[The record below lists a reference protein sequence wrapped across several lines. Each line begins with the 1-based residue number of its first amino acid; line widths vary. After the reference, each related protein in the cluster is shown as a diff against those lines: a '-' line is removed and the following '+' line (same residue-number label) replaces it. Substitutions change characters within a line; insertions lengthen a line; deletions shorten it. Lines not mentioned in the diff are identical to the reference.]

1 MTEIM
6 IYGAVFVAGLLVFD
20 TLIRALFGARRKT
33 SEVNSRLETLKQS
46 ATRGEAYRALLRKR
60 SSQDQNSFL
69 GIFRWVGGLYEQSGL
84 ELAPH
89 QRFLAV
95 AAIFVASWFVVSLF
109 YGGPVFVKL
118 VVQVV
123 LTILVSVG
131 AIAFMRARRIRKFV
145 NQLPNALDII
155 VRSLNAG
162 HPLGAAISLVAREM
176 PDPIGSEFGILSDQ
190 LTFGGGL
197 DESMLDM
204 VDRVGAEEVKLLA
217 VTLTVQQGTG
227 GNLAELLENLAGM
240 VRERLMLRN
249 KIRAISAEG
258 RATMF
263 VLIGSP
269 FALFFMLRG
278 LVPDYFDPVW
288 ESGWGTE
295 VVVVCLVMMAVGTLI
310 INRMVNFDF

>member
-20 TLIRALFGARRKT
+20 TLLRALFGARRK
-33 SEVNSRLETLKQS
+33 SAEVNSRLETLAQS
-46 ATRGEAYRALLRKR
+46 TNRGEAYRDLLRKR
-60 SSQDQNSFL
+60 SGGEGGSV
-69 GIFRWVGGLYEQSGL
+69 FRRIGRLYEQSGL

-89 QRFLAV
+89 QRFLYVAV
-95 AAIFVASWFVVSLF
+95 IFVAAWFLISAV
-109 YGGPVFVKL
+109 YAGPIIVKL
-118 VVQVV
+118 VIQVA
-123 LTILVSVG
+123 LTFTVTI
-131 AIAFMRARRIRKFV
+131 AIIAYMRARRVRKFV

-162 HPLGAAISLVAREM
+162 HPLTSAIALVAREM

-190 LTFGGGL
+190 LTFGANL
-197 DESMLDM
+197 DDSMLDM
-204 VDRVGAEEVKLLA
+204 IDRVGAEEVKLLA

-227 GNLAELLENLAGM
+227 GNLAELLENLAMM

-263 VLIGSP
+263 ILLAFP
-269 FALFFMLRG
+269 FGLFLMIQTLR
-278 LVPDYFDPVW
+278 PDYFEPLW
-288 ESGWGTE
+288 ESGYGTE
-295 VVVVCLVMMAVGTLI
+295 TVVVCLVSMAIGAVIL
-310 INRMVNFDF
+310 NRMVNFDF